1 MSKYIIQRIECQKVV
16 EEWQTDSSSVAETLW
31 RKLAEVPTLYPQL
44 IVDGVPLTIGQA
56 EKHFKEAANDKSG
69 KERASKRLY

>member
-31 RKLAEVPTLYPQL
+31 RELAEVPTLYPQL

-56 EKHFKEAANDKSG
+56 EKHFREVAHDKSG

>member
-16 EEWQTDSSSVAETLW
+16 EEWRADSASEAETLW
-31 RKLAEVPTLYPQL
+31 RELAEIPTLYPQL

-56 EKHFKEAANDKSG
+56 EKHFKETANDRSG
-69 KERASKRLY
+69 KERAAKRLY

>member
-16 EEWQTDSSSVAETLW
+16 EEWRTDSASEAETLW
-31 RKLAEVPTLYPQL
+31 RELAEIPTLYPQL

-56 EKHFKEAANDKSG
+56 EKHFKETANDKSG
-69 KERASKRLY
+69 K

>member
-16 EEWQTDSSSVAETLW
+16 EEWRTDSSKTAEMIW
-31 RKLAEVPTLYPQL
+31 RSWSEVPTLYPQL

-56 EKHFKEAANDKSG
+56 EKHFKETANDKSG
-69 KERASKRLY
+69 KERAAKRLY

>member
-16 EEWQTDSSSVAETLW
+16 EEWRTDSASEAETLW
-31 RKLAEVPTLYPQL
+31 RELAEIPTLYPQL

-56 EKHFKEAANDKSG
+56 EKHFKETANDKTG
-69 KERASKRLY
+69 KERAAKRLY